1 MSKSYSLPTEPEG
14 VIPSLI
20 ERFIDSC
27 VSNVLSSGWE
37 DSDAAIRKPGGA

>member
-1 MSKSYSLPTEPEG
+1 MNMQPTDPASDEE
-14 VIPSLI
+14 
-20 ERFIDSC
+20 ETIDSC